1 MSRFYVSIH
10 VQTKRDIA
18 SAMAGGERGEK
29 VDLGTWVPQELA
41 EHEGSHRS
49 WHCQD
54 KEIPRNRTEIGGDL
68 RETEMPELWSKTE
81 DREQP

>member
-18 SAMAGGERGEK
+18 STMAGCATGQK
-29 VDLGTWVPQELA
+29 VDLSTWVPQEL
-41 EHEGSHRS
+41 EREGSHRS